1 MATTPW
7 LKTADQSGLY
17 KFSTEG
23 KYVDRDIHLDIPAA
37 DIEVDGSTVSGTVNP
52 NVSVSIGTKAS
63 GKYPISGS
71 TTISGTTSGTATAT
85 VNTKGFTDEDS
96 YGATVTGTISGTAT
110 ASGSI
115 NAIGLG
121 ITDPKN
127 INGTINSVSIGTKS
141 GSTYPVTG
149 SAATSGTV
157 TAKVTS
163 TGYGVANV
171 ETGSGSVGG
180 TASVNATIPAASLSV
195 TGSATVTPNGVT
207 AANGNAK
214 VVSTSTSTTAPTDG
228 SYYVGVTPSTAA
240 STTITQTK
248 GTLTAGYLGAASEIT
263 ASGSVTGGNGS
274 KYYVKIQKGTIGTA
288 TTDPG
293 TSYTENTSAA
303 VSSGGYLKIDE
314 GYYPA
319 TKISLGTLIG
329 DDIASVT
336 STTASSSMLSGF
348 RAYDK
353 DGNVL
358 VGNIASKAAGDLS
371 ASGKTV
377 TVPAGYYSS
386 QVTKDVASGSYTL
399 ATTGTAKVTPT
410 IAYAAGSTTAGST
423 QINTSTTTVS
433 KTAPSS
439 GYYVAVGTAESTS
452 EITPTATI
460 TSGYIANGTA
470 ATSTSKATVGANAS
484 GTYYIPV
491 TQSTSKVGTT
501 SIASGG
507 TISAGSTLTISAGYY
522 SSDRT
527 FKAQS
532 AADAA
537 PGSYSASGL
546 ATGVTTST
554 SATSYYITPKATI
567 DTAGYLGTG
576 TKTGDK
582 IYLATT
588 SLTNTVS
595 CTAIS
600 STSYTKPT
608 LLTTA
613 PSDKPYITV
622 QGKGTGTAGKVL
634 TSSGTAASAYM
645 EVYNGEYTIA

>member
-7 LKTADQSGLY
+7 LKTATQSGLY
-17 KFSTEG
+17 KFATEG

-37 DIEVDGSTVSGTVNP
+37 DVTVGGSAVSGTVNP
-52 NVSVSIGTKAS
+52 SVTASVGTKAD

-71 TTISGTTSGTATAT
+71 ATISGTTSGTAAVT

-96 YGATVTGTISGTAT
+96 YDATVTGTIGGTAT
-110 ASGSI
+110 ATGSI

-121 ITDPKN
+121 VTDPKN
-127 INGTINSVSIGTKS
+127 VNGTISSVTVGTKS
-141 GSTYPVTG
+141 GSTYPITG

-163 TGYGVANV
+163 TGYGVKDV
-171 ETGSGSVGG
+171 ETGSGSVSG
-180 TASVNATIPAASLSV
+180 TASLNATLPVASMSI
-195 TGSATVTPNGVT
+195 TGSATVKPNAVT

-240 STTITQTK
+240 TTTITQTK
-248 GTLTAGYLGAASEIT
+248 GTLTAGYLGAASEIS
-263 ASGSVTGGNGS
+263 ASGSVTGGSGS
-274 KYYVKIQKGTIGTA
+274 KYYVKIQKGSLSA
-288 TTDPG
+288 AASDPG
-293 TSYTENTSAA
+293 TSYTEDTTTAIST
-303 VSSGGYLKIDE
+303 GGYLKLDE

-329 DDIASVT
+329 DDIDSVT

-377 TVPAGYYSS
+377 TVPAGYYPS

-399 ATTGTAKVTPT
+399 STSGTGKVTPVV
-410 IAYAAGSTTAGST
+410 AYAAGSATGAT

-452 EITPTATI
+452 EITPTASI
-460 TSGYIANGTA
+460 TSGYIANGTG

-484 GTYYIPV
+484 GTYYVPV
-491 TQSTSKVGTT
+491 TKSTSKVGTT
-501 SIASGG
+501 SVSSGG
-507 TISAGSTLTISAGYY
+507 TISAGSTITISAGYY
-522 SSDRT
+522 DTDRT
-527 FKAQS
+527 FTAQS
-532 AADAA
+532 AADTGAGA
-537 PGSYSASGL
+537 YSASGT
-546 ATGVTTST
+546 ATGVATST

-576 TKTGDK
+576 SKDGDK

-588 SLTNTVS
+588 SLTNSVDCS
-595 CTAIS
+595 AIS

-608 LLTTA
+608 LLASA
-613 PSDKPYITV
+613 PSGKPYITL
-622 QGKGTGTAGKVL
+622 QGKGTGTTGRVL
-634 TSSGTAASAYM
+634 SGNGTVASKYM
-645 EVYNGEYTIA
+645 EVYDGSYTIA